1 MKRIFW
7 LGSNMFAYLFGRRIF
22 SGMYHTLV
30 TLCLHGLGYD
40 NAYSDAVSGE
50 KWFIKNKLAKEN
62 PQVCLDVGANIGSY
76 TKMLLEYTNAK
87 IYAIESSESSFKK
100 LNHLG
105 ERVVPVKV
113 AITDVDGEATLFSDS
128 DADERATLDKNVRGG
143 KREEKVKTQM
153 FTSFVHEQAISRI
166 DFIKIDTEG
175 YEREV
180 LRGLGDVRPKYIQF
194 EFNKHH
200 LYRNCTLLELTG
212 LLPEYDFYRLLPN
225 GWLKID
231 PKKFLNNI
239 FMFCNVIAI
248 KKV

>member
-1 MKRIFW
+1 
-7 LGSNMFAYLFGRRIF
+7 
-22 SGMYHTLV
+22 
-30 TLCLHGLGYD
+30 
-40 NAYSDAVSGE
+40 
-50 KWFIKNKLAKEN
+50 
-62 PQVCLDVGANIGSY
+62 
-76 TKMLLEYTNAK
+76 MLLEYTNAK
-87 IYAIESSESSFKK
+87 IYAIEPSESSFKK

-200 LYRNCTLLELTG
+200 LYRNCTLIELTG